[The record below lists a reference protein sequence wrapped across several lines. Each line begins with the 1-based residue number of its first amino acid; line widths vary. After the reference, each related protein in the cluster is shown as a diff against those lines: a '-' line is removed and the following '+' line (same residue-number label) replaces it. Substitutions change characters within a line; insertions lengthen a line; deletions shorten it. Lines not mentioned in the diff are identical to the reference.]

1 MTIGQFL
8 KILRAH
14 MKLIFMFML
23 TAGTV
28 AILVTTILP
37 KRYEATA
44 SVMVDTKVANSA
56 LGSGS
61 ALPAMESNVA
71 NIVSTNL
78 DIIGSPNVALGVV
91 DTLRLE
97 QNPRARELLA
107 GSGPLGDLR
116 EWVYGWI
123 SILLSQEEEGRE
135 VSVKDWMADR
145 LLRNLRLKSNR
156 DSRLI
161 KVSYSS
167 PDPRFSATVAN
178 AFVQSYREML
188 LQLRVQPA
196 QQSTKWFDEQIRDLK
211 RNLEQAEAK
220 LSKFQQE
227 KGIVATDEKLDLE
240 NAQLADLSAQLA
252 TAQTQSYESL
262 AKQRQLQEFLTKGG
276 SAATAPV
283 EVLNSPT
290 VQQLKQQA
298 AQDEAKLGELSRRVG
313 KNHPQYVA
321 AATQAQ
327 RTKGEL
333 QQEMRNVARGL
344 SSNSGV
350 SQQRE
355 AALRG
360 ALQQQRNRVLKLKGD
375 RNELAM
381 LARDADNAQRAYNEA
396 VQRSTQTRLESKADQ
411 TGGSVIDSAV
421 APTKPASPNMTFNLA
436 VALAAGLVLGI
447 GVALFCETVNRYV
460 RSEQD
465 IVEILGIP
473 VLAVLAPKVS
483 ARQNVRQLKRSG
495 VYSLPGT

>member
-8 KILRAH
+8 KILRAR
-14 MKLIFMFML
+14 MRLILMFML
-23 TAGTV
+23 TACV
-28 AILVTTILP
+28 AAIVVTMILP

-44 SVMVDTKVANSA
+44 SVMVDTKAADSA
-56 LGSGS
+56 LSSGS
-61 ALPAMESNVA
+61 APPTMENNVA
-71 NIVSTNL
+71 NVVSTNL
-78 DIIGSPNVALGVV
+78 DIIGSPNVALKVV
-91 DTLRLE
+91 EMLRLE
-97 QNPRARELLA
+97 QNPRARELLV
-107 GSGPLGDLR
+107 GSSPLGELR

-123 SILLSQEEEGRE
+123 SRLLPQEEGKEA
-135 VSVKDWMADR
+135 SVRDWMADR
-145 LLRNLRLKSNR
+145 LLRNLRLNSNR

-167 PDPRFSATVAN
+167 PDPGFSAAAAN
-178 AFVQSYREML
+178 AFVQSYRDTL

-196 QQSTKWFDEQIRDLK
+196 QQSTKWFDEQVSDLK

-240 NAQLADLSAQLA
+240 NAQLSDLSAQLA
-252 TAQTQSYESL
+252 TAQTQSYESA
-262 AKQRQLQEFLTKGG
+262 AKQRQFQEFLTKGG

-283 EVLNSPT
+283 EVLSSPS

-313 KNHPQYVA
+313 KNHPQYLA
-321 AATQAQ
+321 AAAQLQ
-327 RTKGEL
+327 RTRSAL
-333 QQEMRNVARGL
+333 RQEMRNVAQGL
-344 SSNSGV
+344 SSSSGV

-355 AALRG
+355 VALRS

-381 LARDADNAQRAYNEA
+381 LARDAENAQRAYNEA
-396 VQRSTQTRLESKADQ
+396 VQRSSQTRLESKADQ
-411 TGGSVIDSAV
+411 TGGSIIDSAV
-421 APTKPASPNMTFNLA
+421 APTKPASPNVVLNLA

-473 VLAVLAPKVS
+473 VLAVLSAKVS
-483 ARQNVRQLKRSG
+483 ARQNVRQLKGPG
-495 VYSLPGT
+495 VYSLPRP